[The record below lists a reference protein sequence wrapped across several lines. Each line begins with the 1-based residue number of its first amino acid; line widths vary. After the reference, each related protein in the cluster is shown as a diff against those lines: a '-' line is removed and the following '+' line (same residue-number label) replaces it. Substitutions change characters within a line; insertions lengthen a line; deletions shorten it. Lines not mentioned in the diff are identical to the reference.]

1 MLLQELVC
9 GDLPLR
15 EVRAQPL
22 NAIAD
27 SELFSLE
34 WSRRASCD
42 SFAKERRTE
51 SGRILSP
58 DSCPQAISA
67 STKNCCPF
75 IGIVLP
81 NFASSFCLLASS
93 FPVPRFRETVPID
106 DYVLD
111 VLMRDLVG
119 HDQKPAAFMV
129 YLHLYGQA
137 ARNKWRHISAS
148 VRTIADATGLSKSA
162 VHAALTHL
170 RRRQLIA
177 TTADHVTA
185 TPRHRLLRHW
195 RTR

>member
-1 MLLQELVC
+1 MHRTFTTETAVRLNEQLLICSGHL
-9 GDLPLR
+9 
-15 EVRAQPL
+15 
-22 NAIAD
+22 
-27 SELFSLE
+27 SL
-34 WSRRASCD
+34 
-42 SFAKERRTE
+42 
-51 SGRILSP
+51 
-58 DSCPQAISA
+58 Q
-67 STKNCCPF
+67 N
-75 IGIVLP
+75 
-81 NFASSFCLLASS
+81 
-93 FPVPRFRETVPID
+93 PRFKRSVPID

-185 TPRHRLLRHW
+185 TPRHRVLRHW
-195 RTR
+195 RAR